1 QSARTRLWHAIPL
14 FHFLRKRP
22 TKKNRRSLHHSAQCR
37 KNLFATNRYPSC
49 PAASLLPSGGLPSG
63 LPQAPFL
70 RALHHDQRPAE
81 TDQLEKRV
89 PRDVPERLTFI
100 FSSLQN
106 LLAFPGACLLL
117 PVFCRVYWFAP
128 DTYLNDY
135 ILEYGLGAPS

>member
-89 PRDVPERLTFI
+89 PRDVPERLTFK

-106 LLAFPGACLLL
+106 PVTASRRPPPSSRFLSSLLIRTGYVPK
-117 PVFCRVYWFAP
+117 
-128 DTYLNDY
+128 
-135 ILEYGLGAPS
+135 